1 MPENSNL
8 QPVIRAEKLVK
19 SFGHITALRG
29 VDLIVPHGAIVTIF
43 GPNGAGKTTLIRILS
58 GLTHPTSGKAVVH
71 GWDLAD
77 GDAESRRKIGVISHQ
92 TYLYNNLNPLENLRF
107 YGRLYGL
114 DNLEE
119 RVLKAI
125 EEVGLS
131 ERRNDPVK
139 NFSRG
144 MQQRLSIARATLHE
158 PTLLFLDEP
167 YTGLDQHAARNL
179 KNILKRL
186 HTEGRTIIMITHNI
200 ARGLEMCDRVLIQ
213 VTGRIVYDK
222 PIGEVDREGFEGLY
236 FDIVARESK
245 KRFQI

>member
-1 MPENSNL
+1 MLENSTP
-8 QPVIRAEKLVK
+8 QPVIRAEKLMK

-29 VDLIVPHGAIVTIF
+29 VDLIVPHGEIITIF

-58 GLTHPTSGKAVVH
+58 GLTHPTSGKAIVH
-71 GWDLAD
+71 GCDLAN
-77 GDAESRRKIGVISHQ
+77 GDSEPRRKIGVISHQ

-114 DNLEE
+114 DNLED
-119 RVLKAI
+119 RILKAI
-125 EEVGLS
+125 EEVGLT

-213 VTGRIVYDK
+213 VAGQIVYDK

-236 FDIVARESK
+236 FDIVARGAK
-245 KRFQI
+245 KR